1 MSDKIRL
8 YDVENDVFVDLTQEK
23 FDEIH
28 RIAIV
33 SSMAIAKIYELAEA
47 AKKKPFTHDDLE
59 AMHASIAPYEN
70 TDPAAPA
77 RLTQDNPMVQ
87 P

>member
-8 YDVENDVFVDLTQEK
+8 YDVEKDAFFELTQEK

-33 SSMAIAKIYELAEA
+33 SSMAIAKVYEVAKA
-47 AKKKPFTHDDLE
+47 AKKKPFTHGDVE
-59 AMHASIAPYEN
+59 SMHAAIAPYEN
-70 TDPAAPA
+70 TDPAAPG
-77 RLTQDNPMVQ
+77 RLPQATPMVQ